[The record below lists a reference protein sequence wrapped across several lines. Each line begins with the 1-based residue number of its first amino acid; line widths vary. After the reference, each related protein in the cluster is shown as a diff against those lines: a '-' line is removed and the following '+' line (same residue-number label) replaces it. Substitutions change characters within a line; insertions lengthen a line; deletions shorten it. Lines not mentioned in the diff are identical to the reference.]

1 MLYESAF
8 DTDMHTRPRS
18 ILHSSEREIII
29 LIN

>member
-8 DTDMHTRPRS
+8 NTDMHTRPRS
-18 ILHSSEREIII
+18 ILHGSEREII